1 MYMFSMALCLL
12 QNQLRKKPLEPET
25 IMLFRISKCP
35 CFDDDTIAPEKD
47 TLENFSIDEDTGTRA

>member
-1 MYMFSMALCLL
+1 MALCLL